1 MITFKSYKKLNFVFA
16 FTVMIS
22 ASASAQQLS
31 FKILDSGINE
41 FAAYVSSLTGNTYL
55 LDFTSSK
62 TISIVRNDFNKK
74 EDIHSLLVKTVEE
87 LGGVVNEISTQ
98 TYEIVHQSKIDPK
111 IESTVVQ
118 GVSRSIARLNLE
130 QKISVSGVKNLI
142 NSDERFVSIKIIEEN
157 LNTNTILISGNPISL
172 SLFTELLNTLE
183 NYVNPQTANEILK
196 PVAENSL
203 VLAQPKF
210 TAKVF
215 DLNYADAIEITESLK
230 ILVQSLD
237 SEVSLSAHESSNQIV
252 LSGPENSVE
261 IISKLVEDLD
271 RAPRQVYLD
280 AIIAEVSEE
289 TAAKLGLQFSV
300 NSNNISAS
308 SVTGVSGVNIGTA
321 ASDAFLAGAAGG
333 VLALGRGTNLVPDI
347 GVMLTALQGDT
358 DNRILATPSLMASE
372 NKESIIL
379 VGQNVPFITGQFTNE
394 GTNGSGPFQ
403 TIQRQDLGTSLK
415 LKPKVGANG
424 AIIMEIWQETSR
436 IDQSTPG
443 LSDIVTVKRQISTV
457 VSANDGETIAIGGL
471 KIEQQEIGV
480 SKVPILGDL
489 PLIGKAFRQEVTNSV
504 SRNLVVFLRP
514 TLVSTQKARRKVYDS
529 WEKDI
534 SLKMLDNNNNQ
545 SEYFDKKSI
554 ATNKINGL
562 KPVARPWK

>member
-55 LDFTSSK
+55 LDFNSSK

-183 NYVNPQTANEILK
+183 NYVNPQTENEILK

-424 AIIMEIWQETSR
+424 TIIMEIWQETSR

>member
-1 MITFKSYKKLNFVFA
+1 MITFKSYKKLKFVFA

-118 GVSRSIARLNLE
+118 GVSRSLARLNLE

-424 AIIMEIWQETSR
+424 TIIMEIWQETSR

>member
-1 MITFKSYKKLNFVFA
+1 
-16 FTVMIS
+16 
-22 ASASAQQLS
+22 
-31 FKILDSGINE
+31 
-41 FAAYVSSLTGNTYL
+41 
-55 LDFTSSK
+55 
-62 TISIVRNDFNKK
+62 
-74 EDIHSLLVKTVEE
+74 
-87 LGGVVNEISTQ
+87 
-98 TYEIVHQSKIDPK
+98 
-111 IESTVVQ
+111 
-118 GVSRSIARLNLE
+118 
-130 QKISVSGVKNLI
+130 
-142 NSDERFVSIKIIEEN
+142 
-157 LNTNTILISGNPISL
+157 
-172 SLFTELLNTLE
+172 
-183 NYVNPQTANEILK
+183 
-196 PVAENSL
+196 

>member
-1 MITFKSYKKLNFVFA
+1 VITFKSYKKLNFVFA

-183 NYVNPQTANEILK
+183 NYVNPQTENEILK

-237 SEVSLSAHESSNQIV
+237 SEVSLSAHQSSNQIV

-424 AIIMEIWQETSR
+424 TIIMEIWQETSR